1 MGRGRVR
8 VVRDYGRSKTEVACF
23 AFSAKGLAVLVLS
36 QLARADRA
44 NANRH
49 PTMSDLRESS
59 QLENDA
65 QQTADSESNRQLH
78 TDSKTQPARRTPRNS
93 ANRYRTA

>member
-1 MGRGRVR
+1 
-8 VVRDYGRSKTEVACF
+8 
-23 AFSAKGLAVLVLS
+23 
-36 QLARADRA
+36 
-44 NANRH
+44 
-49 PTMSDLRESS
+49 MSDLRESS